1 MDFHA
6 AGGFLAVV
14 LCWALLVV
22 YLVTLLEWMPAPF
35 IFRQA
40 NTGHV
45 TSTTA
50 SLPATRAQPTGTNPS
65 FFWGLQCDSTKTL
78 LKAPGR
84 QGRTKQIQQTS
95 WQSYGETHM

>member
-22 YLVTLLEWMPAPF
+22 YLATLLEWMPAPF
-35 IFRQA
+35 IFRQV

-50 SLPATRAQPTGTNPS
+50 PLPATRAQPTGTIPS
-65 FFWGLQCDSTKTL
+65 FSWGLKCGSTTTL

-84 QGRTKQIQQTS
+84 QRETKQIQQTF
-95 WQSYGETHM
+95 WQY